1 MGGAPLVVVLL
12 TVGVLSR
19 PGVSVTDCGKTN
31 CEFVVRDECQN
42 SRIVICDMKYFGLK
56 QVKFHLN

>member
-19 PGVSVTDCGKTN
+19 PGVSATDCRETN
-31 CEFVVRDECQN
+31 CEFVVRDECQD
-42 SRIVICDMKYFGLK
+42 SKIVFCDMKYFPLK
-56 QVKFHLN
+56 QVRSGDS